1 MILERMSEEEFERLS
16 RLIEPQ
22 IPKVENRTGLP
33 RKFIREVLIASAFL
47 LAREHNKT
55 PLSLDQYIAKHC
67 SRISSDLGV
76 NLYDVRD
83 VVDSW
88 VIELVSSQ
96 TGKEDRM

>member
-1 MILERMSEEEFERLS
+1 MILERMSEEELERLS
-16 RLIEPQ
+16 RLIEPLV
-22 IPKVENRTGLP
+22 PKVENRTGLS
-33 RKFIREVLIASAFL
+33 RKFIREVLIVSAYL

-55 PLSLDQYIAKHC
+55 PVSLDEYIAKHC
-67 SRISSDLGV
+67 KRISSDLGV

-96 TGKEDRM
+96 IGKEERA

>member
-22 IPKVENRTGLP
+22 IPKVEARTGLQ
-33 RKFIREVLIASAFL
+33 RKFIREVLIVSAFL
-47 LAREHNKT
+47 LAREKEKH
-55 PLSLDQYIAKHC
+55 PMSLDQYIAKHC
-67 SRISSDLGV
+67 RRISSDLGV

-83 VVDSW
+83 VVDNW

-96 TGKEDRM
+96 TGKEDRA